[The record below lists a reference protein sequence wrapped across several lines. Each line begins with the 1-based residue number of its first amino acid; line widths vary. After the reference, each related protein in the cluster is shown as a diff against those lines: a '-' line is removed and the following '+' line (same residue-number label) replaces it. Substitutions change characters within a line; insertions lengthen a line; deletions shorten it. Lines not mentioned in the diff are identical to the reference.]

1 MKQNAFFKSASP
13 YIIAVAFFAILSI
26 GYFTPDIFQGKE
38 LLQGDIRQGLGIG
51 KELTDYQNAN
61 NGEITRW
68 TNSLFG
74 GMPTYQIA
82 PSYPSSSV
90 FSAIEKIISLGLPY
104 PASLLFVMM
113 LGFFLLMKS
122 MKVRTGLAVLGALF
136 YTFSSYFF
144 IIIEAGH
151 IWKFITLSY
160 IPPFIAGIVWAYRG
174 EYLLGGAVAALML
187 SLQLMNNH
195 LQMTYYFLF
204 VIAAIIITFFIEAWQ
219 KNKMM
224 QFIKASAILVVAG
237 LIGLSVNI
245 SNLYHTYQ
253 YSRES
258 MRGPEIL
265 TPPEGQKTTGSGLD
279 HDYIVQWSYGLG
291 ETFSLLVPNV
301 KGGATG
307 PLGEDKSAME
317 KVKPE
322 YRQTLQG
329 LNHYWGNQPFTSGPV
344 YVGAFV
350 LFLAVLAMFIV
361 PGKLK
366 WGLFVVTIL
375 SILLSWGKNFMW
387 FSDIFI
393 NWFPMYNKFRTVS
406 SILVIAEFTIP
417 VLAILALKEWI
428 ENPGIWQEKR
438 KDFWISFALT
448 GGIAFLLAV
457 MPGAF
462 FEFMSKEEQAGFL
475 PQAAGNPQVQ
485 DILNNLEEV
494 RRAILSS
501 DAWRSLLIILVGA
514 SAMVLY
520 ALKKISASVLIAGA
534 VVLTVIDMGGI
545 DKRYL
550 NSSAFHTKSI
560 VDNPFPK
567 SPADETILADKE
579 LNFRVYNQTVN
590 SFNDPSTSYY
600 HKSIGGYHAAKLRRY
615 QDLIDYQLLKG
626 NKQVFDMLNTK
637 YFIQPSP
644 DTRQPIAI
652 ENPDAYGNAW
662 FVDEIKWVNTPD
674 EEMTALN
681 TVNPRRVAIINDEF
695 AKELSISNIKTDS
708 LAGINLVE
716 YKPNKLIYRSNSS
729 DEGLGVF
736 SEIYYPYGWKATIDG
751 KETPIIRVDYLLRA
765 IKIPGGTH
773 EITFTFD
780 PYSIKITEGIAYAG
794 MALMFLL
801 IIGAAISLFQ
811 KKNNILKS

>member
-1 MKQNAFFKSASP
+1 MTSYSMKQTTFFRAAVP
-13 YIIAVAFFAILSI
+13 YIVAVAFFAVLSV
-26 GYFTPDIFQGKE
+26 GYFTPDLFQGKE

-61 NGEITRW
+61 DGEITRW

-90 FSAIEKIISLGLPY
+90 FSSIEKIISLGLPY

-122 MKVRTGLAVLGALF
+122 MNVRTGLAVLGALF

-160 IPPFIAGIVWAYRG
+160 IPPFIAGVVWVYKGR
-174 EYLLGGAVAALML
+174 YLLGGAVSTLML

-219 KNKMM
+219 KSKMI
-224 QFIKASAILVVAG
+224 QFIKASAVLLLAG

-253 YSRES
+253 YSQES

-279 HDYIVQWSYGLG
+279 HDYIVRWSYGLG

-317 KVKPE
+317 KIKPE

-366 WGLFVVTIL
+366 WGLFFVTIL

-428 ENPGIWQEKR
+428 ENPGLWKEKR
-438 KDFWISFALT
+438 KGFWISFILT
-448 GGIAFLLAV
+448 GGIAFLFAI

-462 FEFMSKEEQAGFL
+462 FEFMSKEEQAGLL
-475 PQAAGNPQVQ
+475 PQAAGNAQIQ
-485 DILNNLEEV
+485 DILNNLEEA
-494 RRAILSS
+494 RKSILSS
-501 DAWRSLLIILVGA
+501 DAWRSLLIICVGVGA
-514 SAMVLY
+514 MILY
-520 ALKKISASVLIAGA
+520 AFRKVSASALIIGII
-534 VVLTVIDMGGI
+534 VLTVIDMGGV

-550 NSSAFHTKSI
+550 NSSAFHVRGI

-567 SPADETILADKE
+567 SPADEVILMDKNP
-579 LNFRVYNQTVN
+579 NFRVYNQTVD

-615 QDLIDYQLLKG
+615 QDLIDYQLSKG

-637 YFIQPSP
+637 YFIQLSP

-662 FVDEIKWVNTPD
+662 FVNEIKWVNTPD
-674 EEMTALN
+674 EEMAALD
-681 TVNPRRVAIINDEF
+681 VIDPRSVVIINDEF
-695 AKELSISNIKTDS
+695 AENLSISTLQQDTLANIS
-708 LAGINLVE
+708 LME
-716 YKPNKLIYRSNSS
+716 YKPNKLVYQSNSS
-729 DEGLGVF
+729 YEGVGVF

-751 KETPIIRVDYLLRA
+751 KEVPIIRADYLLRV
-765 IKIPGGTH
+765 IKIPAGTH
-773 EITFTFD
+773 EIIFSFD
-780 PYSIKITEGIAYAG
+780 PDSIKVTEGIAYAG
-794 MALMFLL
+794 MTLMFLW
-801 IIGAAISLFQ
+801 IIGAGFSLLR
-811 KKNNILKS
+811 KRG